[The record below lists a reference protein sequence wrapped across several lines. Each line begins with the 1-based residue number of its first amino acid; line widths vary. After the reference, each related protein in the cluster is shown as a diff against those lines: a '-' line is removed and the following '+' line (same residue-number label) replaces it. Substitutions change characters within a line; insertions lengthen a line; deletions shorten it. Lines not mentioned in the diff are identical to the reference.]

1 MKVINLYAGPGAGK
15 STLAA
20 EIFWKLKKKLLNVEL
35 CTEYAKQLVYE
46 ERHNVLKLD
55 QLYILAKQN
64 RKMYSLF
71 NKGVDI
77 VVTDS
82 PLFLNCFYNNP
93 ENFNSE
99 VMFAVSKEL
108 YNKYEN
114 YDFFLNRNVNYGYNP
129 NGRIQKHLEEAQQID
144 RQILNI
150 MKKEIPN
157 YMFVQYSMNTA
168 DKIIEEVLKEK

>member
-1 MKVINLYAGPGAGK
+1 MKVINLYAGPGVGK

-20 EIFWKLKKKLLNVEL
+20 EIFWKLKKKLFNVEY

-64 RKMYSLF
+64 RKMYSLID
-71 NKGVDI
+71 KGVDI

-82 PLFLNCFYNNP
+82 PLLLNFFYNNP
-93 ENFNSE
+93 KNFDSE
-99 VMFAVSKEL
+99 VLFAVFKEL
-108 YNKYEN
+108 YSKYEN
-114 YDFFLNRNVNYGYNP
+114 YDFFLNRNNNYEYNS

-144 RQILNI
+144 RQVKELVI
-150 MKKEIPN
+150 KEIPN
-157 YMFVQYSMNTA
+157 YFFIPYNVNSA
-168 DKIIEEVLKEK
+168 DQIIEEVLKEK